1 MEKNNNKYRLT
12 LYLGKE
18 LHDELTQISVLLGL
32 PLGTTTRI
40 ILQTGLEIINVLDK
54 EVNKNGNKQQS

>member
-1 MEKNNNKYRLT
+1 MDKNNNKYRLT

-18 LHDELTQISVLLGL
+18 LYDELTQISDLLGL

-40 ILQTGLEIINVLDK
+40 ILQTGLQISNVIEK
-54 EVNKNGNKQQS
+54 EVTKNVNKQQS

>member
-1 MEKNNNKYRLT
+1 MDKNNNKYRLT

-40 ILQTGLEIINVLDK
+40 ILQTGLEIIK
-54 EVNKNGNKQQS
+54 S